1 MASDASQPIDN
12 KSLFYL
18 CLKDRGQ
25 QNDFDL
31 MIGVA
36 IPWGG
41 YFGVVHDSDVY
52 DSPSL
57 IRLNEPES
65 VGVICLSGSYI
76 KRVSK
81 VST

>member
-1 MASDASQPIDN
+1 MASDTSQTIDN
-12 KSLFYL
+12 KSLLDLY
-18 CLKDRGQ
+18 LKDRSQ

-36 IPWGG
+36 IKWGG

-52 DSPSL
+52 DSLSL
-57 IRLNEPES
+57 IRLNEPGS
-65 VGVICLSGSYI
+65 VGLICRSGSNI